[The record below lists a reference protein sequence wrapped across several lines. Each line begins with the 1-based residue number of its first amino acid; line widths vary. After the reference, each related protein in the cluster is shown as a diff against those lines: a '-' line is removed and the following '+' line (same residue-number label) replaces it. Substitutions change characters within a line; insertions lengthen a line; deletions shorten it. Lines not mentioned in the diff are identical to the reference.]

1 MIGRTAPLLVT
12 ATFFF
17 LVVASDAHAQW
28 VTQWHAPVVVA
39 PQPMMVAHQ
48 PVVRVHR
55 APMVVY
61 HPRRVYARHRPILG
75 GTVVHTR
82 PGHHRVMW

>member
-1 MIGRTAPLLVT
+1 MIRLAACWALTLTLMT
-12 ATFFF
+12 
-17 LVVASDAHAQW
+17 VAQSAHAQW
-28 VTQWHAPVVVA
+28 VTQWHAPMVVA
-39 PQPMMVAHQ
+39 PQPVLVAHP

-75 GTVVHTR
+75 EIGRAHV
-82 PGHHRVMW
+82 

>member
-1 MIGRTAPLLVT
+1 MIGRSAPLLVT
-12 ATFFF
+12 ATCFF

-48 PVVRVHR
+48 PMVRVHR

-61 HPRRVYARHRPILG
+61 HPRRVYARYRPILG
-75 GTVVHTR
+75 GTVVHAR
-82 PGHHRVMW
+82 PGHHRVIW

>member
-28 VTQWHAPVVVA
+28 ATPWHAPVVVA

-82 PGHHRVMW
+82 PGHHRVIW

>member
-1 MIGRTAPLLVT
+1 MIRLAACWALTLTLMT
-12 ATFFF
+12 
-17 LVVASDAHAQW
+17 VAQSAHAQW
-28 VTQWHAPVVVA
+28 VTQWHAPMVVA
-39 PQPMMVAHQ
+39 PQPVLVAHP

-61 HPRRVYARHRPILG
+61 HPRRVSARHRPILG

-82 PGHHRVMW
+82 PGHHRVVW